1 MRKLLQLAFVAMLFG
16 CGGSDAQAEI
26 PPAPKQPNVIVVMMD
41 DLGYGDLSSYGQTH
55 FKTKFLDSMAARGVK
70 LTHAY
75 STGPWCFTAR
85 HGLMTGQDSGVA
97 PYKGSGFV
105 YHDYYQSLGKLAKSY
120 GYTTGMFGKWGMVS
134 YDEAGNAVD
143 GFPQNAG
150 FDRFVG
156 HLTHRDAHY
165 HYLNSP
171 ATPEE
176 STPERPYVADV
187 RQKLYQVN
195 YDNKISEY
203 GNMAHVHVNSYF
215 IKSAK
220 EFIRQ
225 NRDKPFFIYLPL
237 SLPHAELA
245 APKKYVDRFRKADGS
260 SVFPETPFYGDKNF
274 QRHVM
279 QPRATYAG
287 MIEFM
292 DDLMEEL
299 VTYVEAQGLADN
311 TLIIFT
317 SDNGPHSAGGIQSP
331 EFFNSAGGL
340 THAKFS
346 LYEGG
351 IRVPAIAYWPGKLTP
366 KVVDTPVALW
376 DIGRTF
382 EAYASNRDV
391 NNSWKPVLER
401 GDVAKAEVRETLY
414 WEFYYLS
421 LKGQDVPATTQ
432 AVRRGDWKL
441 LRLRIGPDPVKQL
454 RLYNTKWSTVEDETT
469 NLISDPRYCHIAQ
482 ELQQVMMENHVEA
495 EESEKPFFGWHYDTM
510 RPLEC
515 K

>member
-1 MRKLLQLAFVAMLFG
+1 MRKLLALTTVVAALLG
-16 CGGSDAQAEI
+16 CGGGSSDAQATT
-26 PPAPKQPNVIVVMMD
+26 PPNVIVVMMD

-55 FKTKFLDSMAARGVK
+55 YKTRFLDQMATRGVK
-70 LTHAY
+70 FTHAY

-85 HGLMTGQDSGVA
+85 HGLMTGQDSGEA

-105 YHDYYQSLGKLAKSY
+105 YHDYYQSLGKLAHSY
-120 GYTTGMFGKWGMVS
+120 GYTTGMFGKWGMVTF
-134 YDEAGNAVD
+134 DENGTAID

-165 HYLNSP
+165 HYLDSP
-171 ATPEE
+171 ATPEQ
-176 STPERPYVADV
+176 STPEHPYVADV
-187 RQKLYQVN
+187 RQKLWQVN
-195 YDNKISEY
+195 YDGKLSEY
-203 GNMAHVHVNSYF
+203 GNLPWVHVNSYF
-215 IKSAK
+215 VKSAK
-220 EFIRQ
+220 EFIFQ
-225 NRDKPFFIYLPL
+225 NREKPFFIYLPL

-245 APKKYVDRFRKADGS
+245 APKQYVDRFRDAQGN
-260 SVFPETPFYGDKNF
+260 SVFPETPFYGDKNYR
-274 QRHVM
+274 RHVL

-292 DDLMEEL
+292 DDLMKEL
-299 VTYVEAQGLADN
+299 VEYVEAQGLAQN

-340 THAKFS
+340 TNAKFT

-351 IRVPAIAYWPGKLTP
+351 IRVPAIAYWPGRLTP

-382 EAYASNRDV
+382 EAYAGNREV
-391 NNSWKPVLER
+391 ENSWKPVLER
-401 GDVAKAEVRETLY
+401 GDAAASEVRDTLY
-414 WEFYYLS
+414 WEFYYNHAQ
-421 LKGQDVPATTQ
+421 GQTIPATTQ

-441 LRLRIGPDPVKQL
+441 LRLRIGPDPDKQL
-454 RLYNTKWSTVEDETT
+454 RLYNTKWSVVEDEST
-469 NLISDPRYCHIAQ
+469 NLIRDPRYCHIAQ
-482 ELQQVMMENHVEA
+482 ELQQVMMTQHTPA
-495 EESEKPFFGWHYDTM
+495 EESEKPFMGWEFNEM
-510 RPLEC
+510 RPLKCE
-515 K
+515 